1 MVRNWLS
8 EKGLSSETCGRLCV
22 LVTRRSASKRPS
34 PLSNAVMKLLP
45 FIRAQIPQHGFTKQG
60 ICPGLIAPSLSPKP
74 GNNIGIKAKSQL
86 LFQRSVEGIADRVLP
101 ELLRQFRDVGCIDL
115 AVWPPRELFQAA
127 LASGC
132 QAAIRKTVFYD
143 FRHIVCAPSELLFE
157 LR

>member
-1 MVRNWLS
+1 
-8 EKGLSSETCGRLCV
+8 
-22 LVTRRSASKRPS
+22 
-34 PLSNAVMKLLP
+34 MKLLP

-132 QAAIRKTVFYD
+132 QAAIRKTVLYD
-143 FRHIVCAPSELLFE
+143 FRHLVCRLLLEKKKQYICRWNFAQNVDSENIISFNLYQHVVF
-157 LR
+157 

>member
-1 MVRNWLS
+1 
-8 EKGLSSETCGRLCV
+8 
-22 LVTRRSASKRPS
+22 
-34 PLSNAVMKLLP
+34 LSNAVMKLLP

-157 LR
+157 LRRSEEHTSELQSPDHLVCRLLLE